1 MLVASLSITHSNKA
15 KRRNKWIS
23 ALKAAL
29 LDLEVFG
36 PSGDPNPPP
45 TTSRYTKVP
54 WELINAQDRETAKS
68 QLHPPPDHQQPNQG
82 WDLRD
87 KNNRMC
93 L

>member
-1 MLVASLSITHSNKA
+1 MLVVSLYSTYNNEA

-29 LDLEVFG
+29 LDLKVFG

-54 WELINAQDRETAKS
+54 WDLINAQDRETAKS
-68 QLHPPPDHQQPNQG
+68 RLHTPPDHQQPNQG
-82 WDLRD
+82 WDLGD
-87 KNNRMC
+87 KNNCMC
-93 L
+93 V

>member
-1 MLVASLSITHSNKA
+1 MLVVSLFITHNNEA

-29 LDLEVFG
+29 LDLKVFG
-36 PSGDPNPPP
+36 PSGDPSPPP

-54 WELINAQDRETAKS
+54 WDLVSAQDRETAKS
-68 QLHPPPDHQQPNQG
+68 RLHPRPDHQQPDQG